1 MANIAL
7 AASPS
12 TEYVIT
18 LMNGP
23 EKGASFKIVSGRIT
37 IGRGLE
43 NDIALAYD
51 SKVSRTHAQIQVT
64 AQGVEISD
72 VSDKNKIL
80 VDGDDSPKQT
90 LKSGSVIQL
99 GETKLQFKI
108 VQPGAGLAAAFS
120 PRKSSVDSFKQNSG
134 TDIYKS
140 PRRSNSTSSISST
153 QIVIG
158 MLVIGGLYY
167 YMNQPKPAPQAKVE
181 IRMEEQV
188 NRDITAIEA
197 EIATVRA
204 DRDRRGENAANFSEI
219 SSHFIRGQRDYN
231 KGNYQRAVES
241 FQACLSLNPNHVQCN
256 QYYGL
261 ASRAFWKVVDSE
273 MLRGLKFKE
282 QNQFA
287 SCESALQ
294 NVKNLVSDPT
304 NKKYVEAEVNRRLC
318 AERAK
323 VRF

>member
-1 MANIAL
+1 M
-7 AASPS
+7 AASPA

-64 AQGVEISD
+64 SQGVEIND
-72 VSDKNKIL
+72 VSDKNKIV
-80 VDGDDSPKQT
+80 VDGDDSPRQN
-90 LKSGSVIQL
+90 LKSGSIIQL

-120 PRKSSVDSFKQNSG
+120 PRKTSVETFKQTSG
-134 TDIYKS
+134 TDIYRT
-140 PRRSNSTSSISST
+140 PRRSNSTSSITST
-153 QIVIG
+153 HIIIG
-158 MLVIGGLYY
+158 ALVLGGLYY
-167 YMNQPKPAPQAKVE
+167 YMNQPKPAPQAKAE
-181 IRMEEQV
+181 IRMEEQI
-188 NRDITAIEA
+188 NRDITSVEA

-204 DRDRRGENAANFSEI
+204 DRDRRGENAANYAEI
-219 SSHFIRGQRDYN
+219 NSHLIRGRRDYD

-241 FQACLSLNPNHVQCN
+241 FQACLSLSPNNPQCN
-256 QYYGL
+256 NYYSL
-261 ASRAFWKVVDSE
+261 ASRAFWRVVDSE

-323 VRF
+323 VRY